1 MFYVSSALSFG
12 FVFVYFL
19 LKLLIYIILL
29 LQLRSKL
36 LDFLVYVF
44 KLLLQLLVVLIS
56 ITNITKHLQ
65 ILLRQHVDLMRFL
78 IELCLVIVSHCGHL
92 FFKLVDLNLQCL
104 SNSVALLAISHQP
117 IVLCAQVGVQ
127 VVETGHLMLQ
137 LLVCGHI
144 LFQLALI
151 LVQLFNLSNMFA
163 VFKLC
168 AWFAVLTEWSQ
179 RGCGIVWSGSG
190 QRAIILRK

>member
-1 MFYVSSALSFG
+1 MFHISSAFSFR
-12 FVFVYFL
+12 FILIYFF

-29 LQLRSKL
+29 LQLGSKL
-36 LDFLVYVF
+36 LDFLVHVF
-44 KLLLQLLVVLIS
+44 QLLLQLLVVLIS
-56 ITNITKHLQ
+56 IANIAQHLQ
-65 ILLRQHVDLMRFL
+65 VLLRQHVDLMRTL

-92 FFKLVDLNLQCL
+92 FFKISDLNLQCL

-151 LVQLFNLSNMFA
+151 LVQLFNLSNVFA
-163 VFKLC
+163 VFKLFAC
-168 AWFAVLTEWSQ
+168 VAVLTEWSH
-179 RGCGIVWSGSG
+179 RSCGIVWSGSF
-190 QRAIILRK
+190 QRAIKLRK